1 MKTIIREDILGLR
14 FLVLGE
20 ITKPTKP
27 NTFGMIP
34 NTFGIVPKYLV
45 TYQRCCV
52 STPQM
57 QIQNVDA
64 RDLISIKS
72 ERPQTISKRI
82 DACAWF

>member
-1 MKTIIREDILGLR
+1 MLEVREDILGLG

-57 QIQNVDA
+57 HIQNVDA

-72 ERPQTISKRI
+72 ERPKTISKRI
-82 DACAWF
+82 DAREWF